1 MTLVASQIAISIVGI
16 AIKHNI
22 TDAINM
28 LLNLTIVLL
37 QEFL

>member
-1 MTLVASQIAISIVGI
+1 MTLVASQIAVSIVGI
-16 AIKHNI
+16 TIRYNI